1 MYLYSKPLNLIA
13 MKKTFENR
21 FAAVNWIADYVENE
35 AQYEVLREQ
44 LNFNYIYEKIWFL
57 EIDEEQPMAEII
69 WLDDWK
75 R

>member
-1 MYLYSKPLNLIA
+1 

-44 LNFNYIYEKIWFL
+44 LN
-57 EIDEEQPMAEII
+57 
-69 WLDDWK
+69 
-75 R
+75 